1 MRLKKNAGK
10 SSAIFLCVC
19 QRTDCLPADEVSY
32 PFFTEGETSMLHS
45 IVLASAGSVVIGD
58 IIPVLV
64 LISAAALGSMFIH

>member
-1 MRLKKNAGK
+1 
-10 SSAIFLCVC
+10 
-19 QRTDCLPADEVSY
+19 
-32 PFFTEGETSMLHS
+32 MLHS